1 MHFKLSSCLPCR
13 DPHGNDIFIEVK
25 ASAIRGRNIFQ
36 FSIQELKFA
45 EAQGNNL
52 HVYRVSG
59 IGSASPTLTRLIN
72 PVQLSKLKLISL
84 CLQM

>member
-1 MHFKLSSCLPCR
+1 M
-13 DPHGNDIFIEVK
+13 EVK
-25 ASAIRGRNIFQ
+25 ASAVRGRNIFQ
-36 FSIQELKFA
+36 FSLQELKFA
-45 EAQGNNL
+45 EMQGNSL

-59 IGSASPTLTRLIN
+59 MGSANPSLTRLIN